1 MHGCG
6 RYPATPVH
14 RGWADDSAMTIDTL
28 SSERPRLLIADDD
41 AFVRSA
47 LCLQLG
53 RSFTIV
59 GGACDADQAI
69 EQADALRPDIM
80 IVDIEM
86 PAGGG
91 LRATHVIHDRC
102 PTTAIVA
109 LSSDESE
116 SLVRAI
122 LLAGAVTYVRKGI
135 EPHELQRT
143 LHSAMTAHTFLQATD
158 SVLAANGR

>member
-1 MHGCG
+1 
-6 RYPATPVH
+6 
-14 RGWADDSAMTIDTL
+14 MTLDPTR
-28 SSERPRLLIADDD
+28 SDHPRLLIADDD
-41 AFVRSA
+41 AVVRSA

-53 RSFTIV
+53 GSFDIV

-69 EQADALRPDIM
+69 EQADALRPDVM

-109 LSSDESE
+109 LSSDESDAT
-116 SLVRAI
+116 VREI
-122 LLAGAVTYVRKGI
+122 LLAGAMTYVRKGI
-135 EPHELQRT
+135 EAHELHRT
-143 LHSAMTAHTFLQATD
+143 LRAAMTAHTNLQAFSAVHASD
-158 SVLAANGR
+158 RHAAA